1 MNGRLIAHML
11 SVLVLVLG
19 LCMIL
24 PVLVSLR
31 YGEPCAR
38 SLFLA
43 AMVTGSLGLAMMA
56 VSGRPADRYLSHRD
70 GVAIVTGGW
79 VLAGLVATL
88 PYLLTGAIPHFTD
101 AYFECISGFTT
112 TGSSIFSA
120 VEGLPRGVLFWR
132 SLTQWLGGMG
142 IIVLSI
148 AILPFL
154 GIGGM
159 QLYKA
164 ETPSP
169 VVDKLTPRISD
180 TAKVLWKVYVLL
192 TLVQIAL
199 LRFGGMPLFDAV
211 CHAFT
216 TMPTGGFSTKNASIA
231 AYHSL
236 YIEVVVTVFMV
247 LAGMNFAL
255 HYKLLRG
262 DFRTVRQDPE
272 IKVYLLIF
280 AVLALLVAADLYGRT
295 YPSAPDSLRYA
306 SFQVASIL
314 TTTGYVTADYERWP
328 VFSQIVLL
336 LCMFLGSMAGS
347 TGGGI
352 KTLRLLLLVKHAYLE
367 IVRVIHPH
375 AMTVVKL
382 GKTPV
387 SQGVLRSVWGFF
399 ILFIGIFVLA
409 VLVMSALGAD
419 FMTAVSS
426 VATCLGNVGPG
437 LGMVGPM
444 DHFGLLPAAA
454 KWLLIACMLLGRL
467 EIYTVLVFLMPRFW
481 KD

>member
-1 MNGRLIAHML
+1 MNGRLIAHLL

-19 LCMIL
+19 LSMVL
-24 PVLVSLR
+24 PALVSVW
-31 YGEPCAR
+31 YGESCAR
-38 SLFLA
+38 ALFLA
-43 AMVTGSLGLAMMA
+43 AGLTGIIGLAMMA
-56 VSGRPADRYLSHRD
+56 LSGRPADRYLSHRD

-79 VLAGLVATL
+79 VLAGLVSTL
-88 PYLLTGAIPHFTD
+88 PYLLTGAIPGFTD
-101 AYFECISGFTT
+101 ACFESISGFTT
-112 TGSSIFSA
+112 TGSSIFA
-120 VEGLPRGVLFWR
+120 EVERLPRGVLFWR
-132 SLTQWLGGMG
+132 SLSQWLGGMG

-192 TLVQIAL
+192 TLAQILL

-211 CHAFT
+211 CHTFT

-231 AYHSL
+231 AYNSL
-236 YIEVVVTVFMV
+236 YIEIVVIVFMI

-262 DFRTVRQDPE
+262 NFQSVRRDPE
-272 IKVYLLIF
+272 IRVYLLIF
-280 AVLALLVAADLYGRT
+280 GALVLLVTADLYGRT
-295 YPSAPDSLRYA
+295 YSSAPEALRYA

-328 VFSQIVLL
+328 ALSQIVLL

-352 KTLRLLLLVKHAYLE
+352 KTLRMLLLVKHAYLE

-382 GKTPV
+382 GKTAV
-387 SQGVLRSVWGFF
+387 SQSVLRSVWGFF
-399 ILFIGIFVLA
+399 ILFIGIYVLG
-409 VLVMSALGAD
+409 VLLMSALGLD
-419 FMTAVSS
+419 FMTAISS

-437 LGMVGPM
+437 LGAIGPM
-444 DHFGLLPAAA
+444 DHFGGLPLAG
-454 KWLLIACMLLGRL
+454 KWVLIACMLLGRL

>member
-1 MNGRLIAHML
+1 MNGRLIAYLL
-11 SVLVLVLG
+11 SILVLDLG
-19 LCMIL
+19 LFMVL
-24 PVLVSLR
+24 PVLVSLW
-31 YGEPCAR
+31 YGESCAR
-38 SLFLA
+38 PLFLA
-43 AMVTGSLGLAMMA
+43 AILTGCLGLVMRAA
-56 VSGRPADRYLSHRD
+56 SGRPADRYLSHRD

-79 VLAGLVATL
+79 ILAGLVATL
-88 PYLLTGAIPHFTD
+88 PYLLTGAIPGFTD
-101 AYFECISGFTT
+101 AFFESISGFTT
-112 TGSSIFSA
+112 TGSSIFSD
-120 VEGLPRGVLFWR
+120 VEVLPRGVLFWR

-180 TAKVLWKVYVLL
+180 TARVLWKVYVLL
-192 TLVQIAL
+192 TLVQVVL
-199 LRFGGMPLFDAV
+199 LLFGGMSLFDAV

-231 AYHSL
+231 TYNSV
-236 YIEVVVTVFMV
+236 YIEIVVTVFMI
-247 LAGMNFAL
+247 LAGINFAL
-255 HYKLLRG
+255 HYRLLRG
-262 DFRTVRQDPE
+262 DFRSVRKDPE
-272 IKVYLLIF
+272 IRVYLLIF
-280 AVLALLVAADLYGRT
+280 GVLTLLVAADLFGRT
-295 YPSAPDSLRYA
+295 CPSAPEALRYA

-314 TTTGYVTADYERWP
+314 TTTGYTTANFEQWP
-328 VFSQIVLL
+328 AFSQIVLL

-367 IVRVIHPH
+367 IIRVIHPH
-375 AMTVVKL
+375 AMTIVKL
-382 GKTPV
+382 GNVPV
-387 SQGVLRSVWGFF
+387 SQSVLRSVWGFF
-399 ILFIGIFVLA
+399 ILFMGIYVLA
-409 VLVMSALGAD
+409 TLVMSALGVD
-419 FMTAVSS
+419 FVTSVSS
-426 VATCLGNVGPG
+426 VASCLGNVGPG
-437 LGMVGPM
+437 LGAVGPTE
-444 DHFGLLPAAA
+444 HFGHLPLVG
-454 KWLLIACMLLGRL
+454 KWVLIACMLLGRL

>member
-1 MNGRLIAHML
+1 MNGRLIAYLL
-11 SVLVLVLG
+11 SILVLVLG
-19 LCMIL
+19 LCMVL
-24 PVLVSLR
+24 PVLVSLW
-31 YGEPCAR
+31 YGEPSAR
-38 SLFLA
+38 QLFLA
-43 AMVTGSLGLAMMA
+43 AILTGSLGLAMRA
-56 VSGRPADRYLSHRD
+56 VSGRPDDRYLSHRD

-79 VLAGLVATL
+79 VLAGLVSTL
-88 PYLLTGAIPHFTD
+88 PYLLAGAIPSFTD
-101 AYFECISGFTT
+101 AFFESVSGFTT
-112 TGSSIFSA
+112 TGSSIFST

-180 TAKVLWKVYVLL
+180 TARVLWKVYVLL
-192 TLVQIAL
+192 TLVQIVL
-199 LRFGGMPLFDAV
+199 LLFGGMSLFDAV

-231 AYHSL
+231 AYNSV
-236 YIEVVVTVFMV
+236 YIEIVVTMFMV

-255 HYKLLRG
+255 HYRLLRG
-262 DFRTVRQDPE
+262 DIRSVRKDPE
-272 IKVYLLIF
+272 IRVYLLIF
-280 AVLALLVAADLYGRT
+280 GVLTLLVAVDLFVRNCA
-295 YPSAPDSLRYA
+295 SAPEALRYA

-314 TTTGYVTADYERWP
+314 TTTGYTTADFEQWP
-328 VFSQIVLL
+328 AFSQIVLL

-352 KTLRLLLLVKHAYLE
+352 KTLRLLLLAKHAYLE

-375 AMTVVKL
+375 AMTIVKL
-382 GKTPV
+382 GNVPI
-387 SQGVLRSVWGFF
+387 SQSVLRSVWGFF
-399 ILFIGIFVLA
+399 ILFMGIYVLA
-409 VLVMSALGAD
+409 TLVMSALGVD
-419 FMTAVSS
+419 FLTSVSS

-437 LGMVGPM
+437 LGAVGPTE
-444 DHFGLLPAAA
+444 HFGHMPVVG
-454 KWLLIACMLLGRL
+454 KWVLIACMLLGRL

>member
-1 MNGRLIAHML
+1 MNGRLIAYLL
-11 SVLVLVLG
+11 SILVLDLG
-19 LCMIL
+19 LFMVL
-24 PVLVSLR
+24 PVLVSLW

-38 SLFLA
+38 QLFLA
-43 AMVTGSLGLAMMA
+43 AILTGCLGLAMRA
-56 VSGRPADRYLSHRD
+56 ASGRPADRYLSHRD

-88 PYLLTGAIPHFTD
+88 PYLLTGTIPDFTD

-112 TGSSIFSA
+112 TGSSIFSN
-120 VEGLPRGVLFWR
+120 VEVLPRGVLFWR

-180 TAKVLWKVYVLL
+180 TARVLWKVYVLL
-192 TLVQIAL
+192 TLMQIIL
-199 LRFGGMPLFDAV
+199 LLFGGMSLFDAV

-231 AYHSL
+231 AYNSV

-255 HYKLLRG
+255 HYRLLRG
-262 DFRTVRQDPE
+262 DFRSVRKDPE
-272 IKVYLLIF
+272 IRVYLLIF
-280 AVLALLVAADLYGRT
+280 GVLTLLVAVDLFGRT
-295 YPSAPDSLRYA
+295 CPSATQALRYA

-314 TTTGYVTADYERWP
+314 TTTGYTTADFEQWP
-328 VFSQIVLL
+328 AFSQIVLL

-352 KTLRLLLLVKHAYLE
+352 KTLRLLLLAKHAYLE

-375 AMTVVKL
+375 AMTIVKL
-382 GKTPV
+382 GNVPV
-387 SQGVLRSVWGFF
+387 SQSVLRSVWGFF
-399 ILFIGIFVLA
+399 ILFMGIFVLA
-409 VLVMSALGAD
+409 TLVMSALGVD
-419 FMTAVSS
+419 FLTSVSS
-426 VATCLGNVGPG
+426 VASCLGNVGPG
-437 LGMVGPM
+437 LGAVGPM
-444 DHFGLLPAAA
+444 DNFGGLPAAG
-454 KWLLIACMLLGRL
+454 KWVLIACMLLGRL

>member
-1 MNGRLIAHML
+1 MNGRLIAYLL
-11 SVLVLVLG
+11 SILVLDLG
-19 LCMIL
+19 LFMVL
-24 PVLVSLR
+24 PVLVSLW

-38 SLFLA
+38 PLFLA
-43 AMVTGSLGLAMMA
+43 AVLTGCLGLVMRV

-88 PYLLTGAIPHFTD
+88 PYLLTGTIPDFTD
-101 AYFECISGFTT
+101 AYFECVSGFTT
-112 TGSSIFSA
+112 TGSSIFSD
-120 VEGLPRGVLFWR
+120 VEVLPRGVLFWR

-180 TAKVLWKVYVLL
+180 TARVLWKVYVLL
-192 TLVQIAL
+192 TLVQVVL
-199 LRFGGMPLFDAV
+199 LLFGGMSLFDAV

-216 TMPTGGFSTKNASIA
+216 TMPTGGFSSKNASIA
-231 AYHSL
+231 AYNSV
-236 YIEVVVTVFMV
+236 YIEIVVTVFMV

-255 HYKLLRG
+255 HYRLLRG
-262 DFRTVRQDPE
+262 DFRSVRKDPE
-272 IKVYLLIF
+272 IRVYLLIF
-280 AVLALLVAADLYGRT
+280 GVLTLLVAADLFGRNST
-295 YPSAPDSLRYA
+295 SAPEALRYA

-314 TTTGYVTADYERWP
+314 TTTGYATADFEKWP
-328 VFSQIVLL
+328 AFSQIVLL

-375 AMTVVKL
+375 AMTIVKL
-382 GKTPV
+382 GNVPV
-387 SQGVLRSVWGFF
+387 SQSVLRSVWGFF
-399 ILFIGIFVLA
+399 ILFMGIFVLA
-409 VLVMSALGAD
+409 TLVMSALGVD
-419 FMTAVSS
+419 FVTSVSS
-426 VATCLGNVGPG
+426 VASCLGNVGPG
-437 LGMVGPM
+437 LGAVGPM
-444 DHFGLLPAAA
+444 DNFSGLPAAG
-454 KWLLIACMLLGRL
+454 KWVLIACMLLGRL

>member
-1 MNGRLIAHML
+1 M
-11 SVLVLVLG
+11 
-19 LCMIL
+19 
-24 PVLVSLR
+24 
-31 YGEPCAR
+31 
-38 SLFLA
+38 
-43 AMVTGSLGLAMMA
+43 
-56 VSGRPADRYLSHRD
+56 
-70 GVAIVTGGW
+70 
-79 VLAGLVATL
+79 LAGLVATL
-88 PYLLTGAIPHFTD
+88 PYLLTGVIPDFTD
-101 AYFECISGFTT
+101 AYFECVSGFTT
-112 TGSSIFSA
+112 TGSSIFGT
-120 VEGLPRGVLFWR
+120 VEGLPKGVLFWR
-132 SLTQWLGGMG
+132 SLTQWFGGMG

-192 TLVQIAL
+192 TLVQIIL
-199 LRFGGMPLFDAV
+199 LLFGGMSLFDAV

-231 AYHSL
+231 AYDSL
-236 YIEVVVTVFMV
+236 YIEIVVTVFMI

-255 HYKLLRG
+255 HYRLLRG
-262 DFRTVRQDPE
+262 DFRSVRKDPE
-272 IKVYLLIF
+272 IRVYLLIF
-280 AVLALLVAADLYGRT
+280 GVLTFLVAANLYGRT
-295 YPSAPDSLRYA
+295 YPSAPEALRYA

-314 TTTGYVTADYERWP
+314 TTTGFATADFEQWP
-328 VFSQIVLL
+328 AFSQIVLL

-352 KTLRLLLLVKHAYLE
+352 KTLRLLLLAKHAYLE
-367 IVRVIHPH
+367 VVRVIHPH
-375 AMTVVKL
+375 AMTIVKL
-382 GKTPV
+382 GPTPV
-387 SQGVLRSVWGFF
+387 SQSVLRSVWGFF
-399 ILFIGIFVLA
+399 ILFMGIYVLA
-409 VLVMSALGAD
+409 TLIMSALGVD

-437 LGMVGPM
+437 LGAVGPTE
-444 DHFGLLPAAA
+444 HYGGLPVAG
-454 KWLLIACMLLGRL
+454 KWVLIACMLLGRL

>member
-19 LCMIL
+19 LCMLL
-24 PVLVSLR
+24 PVLVSVR
-31 YGEPCAR
+31 YGETCAR

-236 YIEVVVTVFMV
+236 YIEVVVIVFMV

-262 DFRTVRQDPE
+262 DFRTVRKDPE

-280 AVLALLVAADLYGRT
+280 AGLTLLVTADLYGRT
-295 YPSAPDSLRYA
+295 YPSAPDALRYG

-314 TTTGYVTADYERWP
+314 TTTGYVTADYGRWP

-352 KTLRLLLLVKHAYLE
+352 KTLRLVLLVKHAYLE
-367 IVRVIHPH
+367 VVRVIHPH

-409 VLVMSALGAD
+409 VLVMSALGTD

-444 DHFGLLPAAA
+444 DHFGVLPAAG